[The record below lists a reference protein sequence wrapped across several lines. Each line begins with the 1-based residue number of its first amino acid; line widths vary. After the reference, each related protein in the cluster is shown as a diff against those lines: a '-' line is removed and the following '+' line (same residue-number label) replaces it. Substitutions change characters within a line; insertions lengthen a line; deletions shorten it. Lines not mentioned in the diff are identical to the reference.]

1 MGLRYCF
8 GCETPSVIV
17 FAILAKPPSLHTHAV
32 KRDKYTAAI
41 VVVVALWPAIVAP
54 LLQQQQLFRREH
66 RFLIGMKEVGPISM
80 QLVSSVLRYQGVQLR
95 RWQSLRRYGFP
106 LRSAEPA
113 KKPDSFSRRRKALR
127 SVQRPCDERD
137 LYRLRTPSRKN
148 QVAMSS
154 YCHHSGKLEFCCP
167 FQGWIEFATKRLNLL
182 RTI

>member
-1 MGLRYCF
+1 MAQAPNICGDRCYLVGCKLR
-8 GCETPSVIV
+8 P
-17 FAILAKPPSLHTHAV
+17 
-32 KRDKYTAAI
+32 
-41 VVVVALWPAIVAP
+41 ALWPAIVAP

-113 KKPDSFSRRRKALR
+113 KKSDSFSRRRKALR